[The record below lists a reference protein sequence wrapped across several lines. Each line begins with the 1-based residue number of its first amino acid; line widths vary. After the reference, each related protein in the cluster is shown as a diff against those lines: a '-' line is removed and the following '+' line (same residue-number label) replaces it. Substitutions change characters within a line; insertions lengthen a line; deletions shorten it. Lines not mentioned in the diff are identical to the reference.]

1 MKKKEPQT
9 ELTEKYKQL
18 ALKAIEAQNLVFID
32 ECPTAIGIH
41 KSTFYLH
48 KLNESD
54 EIKEALRK
62 NRVEIKRKLRGKWY
76 DSENATTQIALYKLI
91 ADDDE
96 AEKLNGKSEV
106 KVTGLEEIIKRLSNT
121 EIE

>member
-1 MKKKEPQT
+1 M

-18 ALKAIEAQNLVFID
+18 ALKAIKAQNLVFID
-32 ECPTAIGIH
+32 ECPPAIGIH

-54 EIKEALRK
+54 DIKEALRK
-62 NRVEIKRKLRGKWY
+62 NRVNIKKKLRGKWY

-96 AEKLNGKSEV
+96 AERLNGKSEV
-106 KVTGLEEIIKRLSNT
+106 KVTGLDEILKKLSNI

>member
-1 MKKKEPQT
+1 MQSEQ
-9 ELTEKYKQL
+9 TEKYKQL

-32 ECPTAIGIH
+32 ECPVAIGVS